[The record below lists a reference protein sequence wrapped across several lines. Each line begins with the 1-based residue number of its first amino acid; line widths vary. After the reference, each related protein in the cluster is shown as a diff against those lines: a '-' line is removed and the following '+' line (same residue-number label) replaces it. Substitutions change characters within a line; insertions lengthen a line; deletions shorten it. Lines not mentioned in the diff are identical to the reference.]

1 MTLSAL
7 YYYEAQV
14 NFSKTTKLHKHIGKV
29 QFVVFEKFLSGYLH
43 HCTRNHAITII
54 IIYVKK
60 GIIESQDRQNVDSMH
75 TTCNLHSCYM
85 KKRTHFQPVRNL

>member
-54 IIYVKK
+54 IIYIKKASQKVKTDK
-60 GIIESQDRQNVDSMH
+60 MLTACTLLVICTRV
-75 TTCNLHSCYM
+75 T
-85 KKRTHFQPVRNL
+85 